1 MPILIANILVSQLLI
16 GELIRYKYYYVFH
29 QVETE
34 NSPEDDNDEKDEE
47 TPKSAMKRVDSTKST
62 RSAKSAKSVVWSTAG
77 SDKELIEEE
86 SEPKESLCARIIAG
100 KYIHTYIRFTFFVK
114 SQRS

>member
-1 MPILIANILVSQLLI
+1 MRVLVSRLLI
-16 GELIRYKYYYVFH
+16 GEFIRYIYSVFH
-29 QVETE
+29 QVDTE

-114 SQRS
+114 SQRP

>member
-1 MPILIANILVSQLLI
+1 MSQ
-16 GELIRYKYYYVFH
+16 KKFH

-34 NSPEDDNDEKDEE
+34 NNPEDVEKEE

-62 RSAKSAKSVVWSTAG
+62 RSAKSAKSVAWSTAG

-86 SEPKESLCARIIAG
+86 SEPKESLCARIVAG
-100 KYIHTYIRFTFFVK
+100 KYWANSSGFA
-114 SQRS
+114 